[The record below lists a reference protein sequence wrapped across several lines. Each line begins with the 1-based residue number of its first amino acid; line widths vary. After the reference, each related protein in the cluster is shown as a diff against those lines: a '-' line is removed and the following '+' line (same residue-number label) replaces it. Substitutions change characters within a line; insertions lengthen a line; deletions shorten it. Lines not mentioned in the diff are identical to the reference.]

1 VTGDFKENLTK
12 KLHYSNEPANGPW
25 HKKHINCYAF
35 PKNRQILNIRKKQQ
49 RKGIGRILIAIIV
62 VVVVIVAGIG
72 AYYAVTLGKS
82 STTSGPTSTTSKSN
96 PTSLVVEEG
105 TQPDSLDP
113 AVEFTTPG
121 NEITSNVYQ
130 ALVAP
135 SNTTAGAY
143 VGVLASSWAT
153 SADQMHWNF
162 TLRQGVNFSNGD
174 PFNAYVMWY
183 SLYRTIVMN
192 QAPAFILEQNF
203 ANTSAVVNVSASTL
217 NSINYASPSSANLTV
232 METPGQS
239 FQVINQNE
247 IELNVGLGYNGNVSY
262 SALLATL
269 TAPSS
274 FAVDPKVVSANGGV
288 IAGQKNSWMQ
298 TNAIGTGF
306 YLCNSGCWVNGQS
319 VTLVKNTHYW
329 GNSLPASQLNYALQ
343 PAILQSITIY
353 YKPVTSRITD
363 LKSGAAQIIGVPD
376 ASEVSSV
383 SSLRSIPNVDVTVL
397 PIAFGS
403 SNAAY
408 YIYMNPF
415 INSQFS
421 SALVR
426 EAITYAINYNGLIS
440 SIFSGLAQTW
450 IGPVP
455 PGFPDYN
462 QSVQGLSPYTYN
474 ATKAAELL
482 NEAGYNAKL
491 PSGQTL
497 TGSKGAFPTLNFV
510 YSPDLVSES
519 EVAPIIANELSA
531 IGITVTQTSM
541 TFDAY
546 TAYLFTTTPNAISSG
561 VTNGFG
567 IGYYSE
573 DYFASQ
579 DYVTAFAGNNYT
591 AAPDLFT
598 NESTFAANA
607 AGATDPTTLLQAYQN
622 ATTTMLNS
630 YSFDW
635 LYVPDFLSASASNVA
650 GMYYPNPTGSCAGY
664 FMYYNT
670 VHYT

>member
-1 VTGDFKENLTK
+1 LK
-12 KLHYSNEPANGPW
+12 Y
-25 HKKHINCYAF
+25 
-35 PKNRQILNIRKKQQ
+35 KQ
-49 RKGIGRILIAIIV
+49 RRGIARALIAVVIIIV
-62 VVVVIVAGIG
+62 VIIAGVG
-72 AYYAVTLGKS
+72 AYYATTLGKKSTSS
-82 STTSGPTSTTSKSN
+82 STTSSSSSSTRNT
-96 PTSLVVEEG
+96 LVVEEG

-130 ALVAP
+130 GLVAP
-135 SNTTAGAY
+135 SLTSSGGY
-143 VGVLASSWAT
+143 VGQLASTWT
-153 SADQMHWNF
+153 ESADQMNWNF
-162 TLRQGVNFSNGD
+162 SLRQGVTFSNGD

-203 ANTSAVVNVSASTL
+203 ANFTDLSTLASIL
-217 NSINYASPSSANLTV
+217 NSIDYTTPSNANLAV
-232 METPGQS
+232 MENASQS
-239 FQVINQNE
+239 FQVINQYE
-247 IELNVGLGYNGNVSY
+247 IELNLGYGYNGNSSY

-274 FAVDPKVVSANGGV
+274 FAVDPKVVLANGGV
-288 IAGQKNSWMQ
+288 VANQKNSWME

-306 YLCNSGCWVNGQS
+306 YLCNPGCWINGQS
-319 VTLVKNTHYW
+319 VTLIKNPHYW
-329 GNSLPASQLNYALQ
+329 ADGLPSSELNYAIQ
-343 PAILQSITIY
+343 PAIIQSVTIY
-353 YKPVTSRITD
+353 YKQVTSTIAD
-363 LKSGAAQIIGVPD
+363 LKSGRAQIIGASD
-376 ASEVSSV
+376 ASEVSGIST
-383 SSLRSIPNVDVTVL
+383 LKSIPNLNVTVL

-403 SNAAY
+403 SEAAY

-421 SALVR
+421 NSLVR
-426 EAITYAINYNGLIS
+426 EAVSYAINYNGIIS
-440 SIFSGLAQTW
+440 SVFSGLAQTW

-462 QSVQGLSPYTYN
+462 QTVSGLSPYTYN

-482 NEAGYNAKL
+482 AQAGYQAKL
-491 PSGQTL
+491 PDGTKINPSG
-497 TGSKGAFPTLNFV
+497 AVFPTLNFV
-510 YSPDLVSES
+510 YSSDLVSET
-519 EVAPIIANELSA
+519 EAEPYITAELAA
-531 IGITVTQTSM
+531 IGITVTPTPM

-546 TAYLFTTTPNAISSG
+546 TTYLFTPTPSEVG
-561 VTNGFG
+561 VTSDGFG

-579 DYVTAFAGNNYT
+579 DYVTAFGDNNYT
-591 AAPDLFT
+591 AAPDIFT
-598 NESTFAANA
+598 NESTFSANA
-607 AGATDPTTLLQAYQN
+607 AAATNPTTLLQAYQN
-622 ATTTMLNS
+622 ITTTMYNS

-635 LYVPDFLSASASNVA
+635 LYVPDFLAVSVNNVA
-650 GMYYPNPTGSCAGY
+650 GMYAPNPTGSCAGY

>member
-1 VTGDFKENLTK
+1 
-12 KLHYSNEPANGPW
+12 
-25 HKKHINCYAF
+25 
-35 PKNRQILNIRKKQQ
+35 LNIKSELQ
-49 RKGIGRILIAIIV
+49 RKGIGRLLVAVTVVIIV
-62 VVVVIVAGIG
+62 IIAGIG
-72 AYYAVTLGKS
+72 AYYATTIGKS
-82 STTSGPTSTTSKSN
+82 STSSKSISN
-96 PTSLVVEEG
+96 SLVVEEG

-130 ALVAP
+130 GLVAP
-135 SNTTAGAY
+135 SNTTSGAY
-143 VGVLASSWAT
+143 VGVLASGWTVSP
-153 SADQMHWNF
+153 DQMHWNF

-203 ANTSAVVNVSASTL
+203 ANTTLGASTL
-217 NSINYASPSSANLTV
+217 NSINYSSPSSNDLKI
-232 METPGQS
+232 MEATNQS
-239 FQVINQNE
+239 FQVINQYE
-247 IELNVGLGYNGNVSY
+247 IELNLGFGYNGPVPY

-274 FAVDPKVVSANGGV
+274 FAVDPRVVLANGGV
-288 IAGQKNSWMQ
+288 VAGQKNAWMQ

-306 YLCNSGCWVNGQS
+306 YLCKPGCWVNGQS
-319 VTLVKNTHYW
+319 VTLVKNPDYW
-329 GNSLPASQLNYALQ
+329 GKALPASTLNYALQ
-343 PAILQSITIY
+343 PAILQTITIY

-363 LKSGAAQIIGVPD
+363 LKSNFAQIIGVPD
-376 ASEVSSV
+376 ASEVSSL
-383 SSLRSIPNVDVTVL
+383 STLRSISNVNVQVL

-415 INSQFS
+415 INPQFNNT
-421 SALVR
+421 LVR
-426 EAITYAINYNGLIS
+426 EAVTFAINYNGLIS
-440 SIFSGLAQTW
+440 SIFSGLGQTW

-462 QSVQGLSPYTYN
+462 QTVQGLTPYSYN

-482 NEAGYNAKL
+482 NQAGYNAKL
-491 PSGQTL
+491 PSGIAL
-497 TGSKGAFPTLNFV
+497 TGPKGSFPTLNFV
-510 YSPDLVSES
+510 YSQDLVSES
-519 EVAPIIANELSA
+519 NAAPIIANELSS
-531 IGITVTQTSM
+531 IGIPVTLTSM

-579 DYVTAFAGNNYT
+579 DYATAFGSNNYT
-591 AAPDLFT
+591 AAPDLFV
-598 NESTFAANA
+598 NESIFAANA
-607 AGATDPTTLLQAYQN
+607 AGATDSATLLKAYQN
-622 ATTTMLNS
+622 ITTTMLNS

-635 LYVPDFLSASASNVA
+635 LYVPNFISVSANNVA